1 MKFLVTT
8 AIPAPGMHILE
19 AAGEVHVPDQQLS
32 AGELRRECSSGD
44 VDVVV
49 AQLTD
54 VFDRAVLEDATIKG
68 ISNYAVGYDNV
79 DVATATGR
87 GILVGNT
94 PGVLTDA
101 TADIAMLLLLAT
113 ARRCVEADRFV
124 RAGKY
129 QGWQPE
135 LLLGSDVSGATLGL
149 IGFGRI
155 ARATAERAL
164 GFGMTVRYTARS
176 GPVPAER
183 LGHLAGRVQ
192 FAEWDDLVRT
202 SDFISLHVP
211 LSDTTHHLVDEKT
224 LRAMKPTA
232 CLVNTSRGPVVDEK
246 ALVEALR
253 SGEIA
258 GAGLDV
264 YEDEP
269 ALADGLADLP
279 NTTLLPHVGSATR
292 SVRATMAEV
301 CANNAVAMAR
311 GEMPAHAVNPEAW
324 R

>member
-8 AIPAPGMHILE
+8 PIPAPGMDILE
-19 AAGEVHVPDQQLS
+19 AAGEVRVPDRRLS
-32 AGELRRECSSGD
+32 AGELRRECSSSD

-54 VFDRAVLEDATIKG
+54 VFDRAVLEDAKIKG

-79 DVATATGR
+79 DVATATQR

-101 TADIAMLLLLAT
+101 TADIATLLLLAT

-124 RAGKY
+124 RAGKFR
-129 QGWQPE
+129 GWQPE
-135 LLLGSDVSGATLGL
+135 LLLGGDVSGTTLGL

-164 GFGMTVRYTARS
+164 GFGMTVRYTTRS
-176 GPVPAER
+176 GPVHRER

-202 SDFISLHVP
+202 SDFLSLHVP
-211 LSDTTHHLVDEKT
+211 LTDATHHLVDEKT

-232 CLVNTSRGPVVDEK
+232 CLVNTSRGPVVDER
-246 ALVEALR
+246 ALVDALR

-301 CANNAVAMAR
+301 CANNAVAIAR

>member
-8 AIPAPGMHILE
+8 AIPAPGMDILK
-19 AAGEVHVPDQQLS
+19 AAGEVHVPDRQLS
-32 AGELRRECSSGD
+32 AGELRRECSSGTYD
-44 VDVVV
+44 IVV

-54 VFDRAVLEDATIKG
+54 VFDRAVLESATIKG

-79 DVATATGR
+79 DVATATRR
-87 GILVGNT
+87 GIIVGNT

-124 RAGKY
+124 RAGRY

-135 LLLGSDVSGATLGL
+135 LLLGGDVSGAALGL
-149 IGFGRI
+149 VGFGRI

-164 GFGMTVRYTARS
+164 GFGMTVRYTTRS
-176 GPVPAER
+176 GPVPPER

-202 SDFISLHVP
+202 SDFVSLHVP
-211 LSDTTHHLVDEKT
+211 LTGATHHLVDEKT

-269 ALADGLADLP
+269 VLADGLADLP

-301 CANNAVAMAR
+301 CANNALAMAR
-311 GEMPAHAVNPEAW
+311 GEMPAHAVNPQAW

>member
-1 MKFLVTT
+1 MTT
-8 AIPAPGMHILE
+8 PIPAPGMDILR
-19 AAGEVHVPDQQLS
+19 AAGEVYVPDRQLS
-32 AGELRRECSSGD
+32 AGELRRECSSGN

-54 VFDRAVLEDATIKG
+54 VFDRAVLEDAKVKG

-79 DVATATGR
+79 DVAAATR
-87 GILVGNT
+87 CGILVGNT

-113 ARRCVEADRFV
+113 ARRCVEADRFL
-124 RAGKY
+124 RAGIY
-129 QGWQPE
+129 TGWQPE

-149 IGFGRI
+149 VGFGRI

-176 GPVPAER
+176 GPVPPER
-183 LGHLAGRVQ
+183 LGHLADRVR

-202 SDFISLHVP
+202 SDFLSLHVP
-211 LSDTTHHLVDEKT
+211 LTDATHHLVDEKT

-246 ALVEALR
+246 ELVEALR

-269 ALADGLADLP
+269 VLADGLADLP

>member
-8 AIPAPGMHILE
+8 PIPAPGMDILRT
-19 AAGEVHVPDQQLS
+19 AGEVYVPERQLS
-32 AGELRRECSSGD
+32 AGELRRECSSGN
-44 VDVVV
+44 VDIVV

-54 VFDRAVLEDATIKG
+54 VFDRAVLEHAKIKG

-79 DVATATGR
+79 DVATATQC

-113 ARRCVEADRFV
+113 ARRCVEADRFL

-149 IGFGRI
+149 VGFGRI

-176 GPVPAER
+176 GPVPPER
-183 LGHLAGRVQ
+183 LGHLAGRVR
-192 FAEWDDLVRT
+192 FAEWDDLVST
-202 SDFISLHVP
+202 SDFLSLHVP
-211 LSDTTHHLVDEKT
+211 LTDVTHHLVDEKT

-301 CANNAVAMAR
+301 CANNAVAMGR

>member
-1 MKFLVTT
+1 MTT
-8 AIPAPGMHILE
+8 PIPAPGMDILR
-19 AAGEVHVPDQQLS
+19 AAGEVYVPDRQLS
-32 AGELRRECSSGD
+32 AGELRRECSSGN

-54 VFDRAVLEDATIKG
+54 VFDRAVLEDAKVKG

-79 DVATATGR
+79 DVAAATR
-87 GILVGNT
+87 CGILVGNT

-113 ARRCVEADRFV
+113 ARRCVEADRFL
-124 RAGKY
+124 RAGIY
-129 QGWQPE
+129 TGWQPE

-149 IGFGRI
+149 VGFGRI

-176 GPVPAER
+176 GPVPPER
-183 LGHLAGRVQ
+183 LGHLADRVR

-202 SDFISLHVP
+202 SDFLSLHVP
-211 LSDTTHHLVDEKT
+211 LTDATHHLVDEKT

-269 ALADGLADLP
+269 VLADGLADLP

>member
-1 MKFLVTT
+1 MKFLMTT
-8 AIPAPGMHILE
+8 PIPAPGMDILR
-19 AAGEVHVPDQQLS
+19 AAGEVYVPDRQLS
-32 AGELRRECSSGD
+32 AGELRRECSSGN

-54 VFDRAVLEDATIKG
+54 VFDRAVLEDAKVKG

-79 DVATATGR
+79 DVAAATR
-87 GILVGNT
+87 CGILVGNT

-113 ARRCVEADRFV
+113 ARRCVEADRFL
-124 RAGKY
+124 RAGIY
-129 QGWQPE
+129 TGWQPE

-149 IGFGRI
+149 VGFGRI

-176 GPVPAER
+176 GPVPPER
-183 LGHLAGRVQ
+183 LGHLADRVR

-202 SDFISLHVP
+202 SDFLSLHVP
-211 LSDTTHHLVDEKT
+211 LTDATHHLVDEKT

-269 ALADGLADLP
+269 VLADGLADLP

>member
-1 MKFLVTT
+1 MNFLVTT
-8 AIPAPGMHILE
+8 PIPAPGMDILG
-19 AAGEVHVPDQQLS
+19 AAGEVRVPDRQLS
-32 AGELRRECSSGD
+32 ADELRRACSSGD
-44 VDVVV
+44 FDVVV

-54 VFDRAVLEDATIKG
+54 VFDRAVLEEATIKG
-68 ISNYAVGYDNV
+68 ISNCAVGYDNV
-79 DVATATGR
+79 DVATATR
-87 GILVGNT
+87 RRILVGNT

-124 RAGKY
+124 REGTY

-135 LLLGSDVSGATLGL
+135 LLLGGDVSGTTLGL
-149 IGFGRI
+149 VGFGRI

-164 GFGMTVRYTARS
+164 GFGMTVRYTTPS
-176 GPVPAER
+176 GPVPPER
-183 LGHLAGRVQ
+183 LGHLAGRVH
-192 FAEWDDLVRT
+192 FAEWDDLIRT
-202 SDFISLHVP
+202 SDFLSLHVP
-211 LSDTTHHLVDEKT
+211 LSEATHHLVGEKT
-224 LRAMKPTA
+224 LQAMKPTA
-232 CLVNTSRGPVVDEK
+232 CLINTSRGPVADEK

-269 ALADGLADLP
+269 ALAHGLADLP
-279 NTTLLPHVGSATR
+279 NTTLLPHIGSATR

>member
-1 MKFLVTT
+1 MTT
-8 AIPAPGMHILE
+8 PIPAPGMDILR
-19 AAGEVHVPDQQLS
+19 AAGEVYVPDRQLS
-32 AGELRRECSSGD
+32 AGELRQECSSGN

-54 VFDRAVLEDATIKG
+54 VFDRAVLEDAKVKG

-79 DVATATGR
+79 DVAAATR
-87 GILVGNT
+87 CGILVGNT

-113 ARRCVEADRFV
+113 ARRCVEADRFL

-149 IGFGRI
+149 VGFGRI

-176 GPVPAER
+176 GPVPPER
-183 LGHLAGRVQ
+183 LGHLAGRVR

-202 SDFISLHVP
+202 SDFLSLHVP
-211 LSDTTHHLVDEKT
+211 LTDATHHLVDEKT

-269 ALADGLADLP
+269 VLADGLADLP

>member
-19 AAGEVHVPDQQLS
+19 AAGEVRVPDRQLS
-32 AGELRRECSSGD
+32 AGELRRECSSRD

-79 DVATATGR
+79 DVASATRR

-149 IGFGRI
+149 VGFGRI

-211 LSDTTHHLVDEKT
+211 LTDATHHLVDEKT

-279 NTTLLPHVGSATR
+279 NTTLLPHVGSATC

>member
-1 MKFLVTT
+1 MKFLMTT
-8 AIPAPGMHILE
+8 PIPAPGMDILR
-19 AAGEVHVPDQQLS
+19 AAGEVYVPDRQLS
-32 AGELRRECSSGD
+32 AGELRRECSSGN

-54 VFDRAVLEDATIKG
+54 VFDRAVLEDAKVKG

-79 DVATATGR
+79 DVAAATR
-87 GILVGNT
+87 CGILVGNT

-113 ARRCVEADRFV
+113 ARRCVEADRFL
-124 RAGKY
+124 RAGIY

-149 IGFGRI
+149 VGFGRI

-176 GPVPAER
+176 GPVPPER
-183 LGHLAGRVQ
+183 LGHLADRVR

-202 SDFISLHVP
+202 SDFLSLHVP
-211 LSDTTHHLVDEKT
+211 LTDATHHLVDEKT

-269 ALADGLADLP
+269 VLADGLADLP

>member
-1 MKFLVTT
+1 MTT
-8 AIPAPGMHILE
+8 PIPAPGMDILR
-19 AAGEVHVPDQQLS
+19 AAGEVYVPDRQLS
-32 AGELRRECSSGD
+32 AGELRRECSSGN

-54 VFDRAVLEDATIKG
+54 VFDRAVLEDAKVKG

-79 DVATATGR
+79 DVAAATR
-87 GILVGNT
+87 CGILVGNT

-113 ARRCVEADRFV
+113 ARRCVEADRFL
-124 RAGKY
+124 RAGIY

-149 IGFGRI
+149 VGFGRI

-176 GPVPAER
+176 GPVPPER
-183 LGHLAGRVQ
+183 LGHLADRVR

-202 SDFISLHVP
+202 SDFLSLHVP
-211 LSDTTHHLVDEKT
+211 LTDATHHLVDEKT

-269 ALADGLADLP
+269 VLADGLADLP